1 MPRYLHTFSYSK
13 EAVKGLVSKPENRI
27 EAVRPLIEA
36 AGGKLI
42 DAYYTLGD
50 SDGII
55 ITEFPTDVDALTVS
69 MAVGST
75 GAIAD
80 ISTTALIQIDDAV
93 KAAEKAGMLTELIA
107 RPANSGSISLCGVLR
122 RCSI

>member
-1 MPRYLHTFSYSK
+1 MSRYLHKFSYSK

-55 ITEFPTDVDALTVS
+55 ITEFPADVDALTVS
-69 MAVGST
+69 MAVGFT
-75 GAIAD
+75 GAIAE
-80 ISTTALIQIDDAV
+80 ISTTTLTQIDDAM
-93 KAAEKAGMLTELIA
+93 KTTENAG
-107 RPANSGSISLCGVLR
+107 R
-122 RCSI
+122 

>member
-50 SDGII
+50 SD
-55 ITEFPTDVDALTVS
+55 
-69 MAVGST
+69 
-75 GAIAD
+75 
-80 ISTTALIQIDDAV
+80 
-93 KAAEKAGMLTELIA
+93 
-107 RPANSGSISLCGVLR
+107 
-122 RCSI
+122 

>member
-27 EAVRPLIEA
+27 EAVRLLIEA

-55 ITEFPTDVDALTVS
+55 ITEFPADVDALTVS

-80 ISTTALIQIDDAV
+80 ISTTTLIQIDDGMKTAENAGKV
-93 KAAEKAGMLTELIA
+93 KGAYRLPGH
-107 RPANSGSISLCGVLR
+107 
-122 RCSI
+122 

>member
-1 MPRYLHTFSYSK
+1 MQRYLHTFSYSK

-42 DAYYTLGD
+42 DAYYTLGE

-55 ITEFPTDVDALTVS
+55 ITEFPADVDALTVS

-80 ISTTALIQIDDAV
+80 LRTTSLIQIEDAM
-93 KAAEKAGMLTELIA
+93 KAAEKAGTLTGA
-107 RPANSGSISLCGVLR
+107 YRGPGQ
-122 RCSI
+122 

>member
-75 GAIAD
+75 GAIAG
-80 ISTTALIQIDDAV
+80 ISATALIQIDDAV
-93 KAAEKAGMLTELIA
+93 KAAEKACMLTGA
-107 RPANSGSISLCGVLR
+107 YRAPGQ
-122 RCSI
+122 

>member
-42 DAYYTLGD
+42 DAYCTLLGH
-50 SDGII
+50 SDVII
-55 ITEFPTDVDALTVS
+55 FAESPADFDALIVS
-69 MAVGST
+69 TAVRFSV
-75 GAIAD
+75 AIAD
-80 ISTTALIQIDDAV
+80 ISTTVLIQIDNAV
-93 KAAEKAGMLTELIA
+93 KAAE
-107 RPANSGSISLCGVLR
+107 
-122 RCSI
+122 

>member
-1 MPRYLHTFSYSK
+1 MSRYLHTFSYSK

-55 ITEFPTDVDALTVS
+55 ITEFPADIDTLTVS
-69 MAVGST
+69 MVVDST
-75 GAIAD
+75 CAIAD
-80 ISTTALIQIDDAV
+80 ISTTTLIQIDDAV
-93 KAAEKAGMLTELIA
+93 KAVKKAGMLT
-107 RPANSGSISLCGVLR
+107 GVYR
-122 RCSI
+122 VPGQ

>member
-1 MPRYLHTFSYSK
+1 MPRYLHTFCYSK

-55 ITEFPTDVDALTVS
+55 ITEFPADVDALTVS

-80 ISTTALIQIDDAV
+80 ISTTTLIQIDDAV
-93 KAAEKAGMLTELIA
+93 KAAEKAGMLA
-107 RPANSGSISLCGVLR
+107 GAYRAPGQ
-122 RCSI
+122 